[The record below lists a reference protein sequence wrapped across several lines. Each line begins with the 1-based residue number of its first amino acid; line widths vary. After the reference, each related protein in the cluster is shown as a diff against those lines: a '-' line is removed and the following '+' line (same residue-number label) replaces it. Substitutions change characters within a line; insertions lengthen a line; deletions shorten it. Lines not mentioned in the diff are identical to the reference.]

1 MKLQIFSQWQ
11 GGIYIP
17 SRVRQFTKAAR
28 LCGRN
33 NFREYSGIISAS
45 SERAAIG
52 EWIDSKT
59 PLKRADSVA

>member
-11 GGIYIP
+11 GGIYIH
-17 SRVRQFTKAAR
+17 SRVRQFTKAAK

-33 NFREYSGIISAS
+33 NFREYAGIITAE

-52 EWIDSKT
+52 EWLDSKA
-59 PLKRADSVA
+59 PLKNSSVA